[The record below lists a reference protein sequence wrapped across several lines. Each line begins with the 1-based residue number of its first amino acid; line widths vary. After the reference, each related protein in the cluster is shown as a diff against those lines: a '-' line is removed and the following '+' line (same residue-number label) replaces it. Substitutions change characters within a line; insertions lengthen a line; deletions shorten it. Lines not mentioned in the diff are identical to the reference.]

1 MPEGNLYQFDE
12 EKLQAIASEL
22 QNIGGVVSK
31 DLQTILS
38 ELQGIDMTGEPK
50 EKLNSCVDT
59 VASALGKLT
68 MPDTIGDAIG
78 KVATNLGMQEEYV
91 TKIFSGWSNGLGEI
105 SASIAGGIK
114 GIANAITETPVGYE
128 NYTVSNYLSDTTK
141 NLAGTTVKIFEDTNK
156 LIYSFTGN
164 NIATNVKDL
173 ASKAVGGFQTVVNN
187 ITSGNS
193 SIGGFLSKIFNK

>member
-1 MPEGNLYQFDE
+1 MPEGSLYSYDP
-12 EKLQAIASEL
+12 EKLQAISSEL
-22 QNIGGVVSK
+22 QNIGGVVVQ
-31 DLQTILS
+31 DLNTILN
-38 ELQGIDMTGEPK
+38 ELRGIDMTGEPK

-68 MPDTIGDAIG
+68 MPDAIGDAIG

-91 TKIFSGWSNGLGEI
+91 TKIFTGWSSGLGEV
-105 SASIAGGIK
+105 SASIAQGIK
-114 GIANAITETPVGYE
+114 GIANALTETPVGAE
-128 NYTVSNYLSDTTK
+128 NYTVANYLTDTTK

-173 ASKAVGGFQTVVNN
+173 ATKAVGGFKTL
-187 ITSGNS
+187 ISSATSGNS